1 MPVNNRVAD
10 LAVEVTEWR
19 RYLHTIPEI
28 AFQEFKTSA
37 FVQEKLTAFG
47 VDEIHTGYATTGVV
61 AVIKAGSSSRTI
73 GLRADMDA
81 LPMDELADVPYKS
94 THDGAMHA
102 CGHDS
107 HTSMLLGTAKY
118 LSETRNFDGTV
129 YLYFQPAE
137 EDGNG
142 ADVMIQDGLFKD
154 FPPDEVYGLHTCPGL
169 PIGQYSVTSGPVMAA
184 PDAFAI
190 TIQGKGGHAAYP
202 HDSIDPIM
210 IANQIYT
217 AYQTL
222 VSRNTDPLDNI
233 VLSVTKFN
241 AGTANNVIPH
251 SAELGGTVRTF
262 NPQLREDTAKR
273 MQDMAEQIAGA
284 YGATVDFNYIFECA
298 PTINHAEQSQIAR
311 DICTQIVGA
320 ENVVDLGKNMGAE
333 DFSFML
339 ENAPGAFVFM
349 GNGDSHDVHHPEF
362 VFNDETLKYGI
373 DFFVQLVEARLAR

>member
-10 LAVEVTEWR
+10 LAVEVTQWR
-19 RYLHTIPEI
+19 QYLHTIPEI
-28 AFQEFKTSA
+28 AFQEVKTSA
-37 FVQEKLTAFG
+37 FVQEKLTEFA
-47 VDEIHTGYATTGVV
+47 VDEIHTGYGGTGVV
-61 AVIKAGSSSRTI
+61 AVIKNGMSDRTI

-102 CGHDS
+102 CGHDA

-142 ADVMIQDGLFKD
+142 ADAMLKDGLFDD

-169 PIGQYSVTSGPVMAA
+169 PIGQYSITSGAVMAA
-184 PDAFAI
+184 PDVFAI

-202 HDSIDPIM
+202 HDTIDPIQ

-222 VSRNTDPLDNI
+222 VSRATDPLDDI
-233 VLSVTKFN
+233 VLSITKFN

-251 SAELGGTVRTF
+251 TAELGGTVRTF
-262 NPQLREDTAKR
+262 NPDLREKIAQS
-273 MQDMAEQIAGA
+273 MEDMAVKIASA
-284 YGATVDFNYIFECA
+284 YGAEVDFNYIFECP
-298 PTINHAEQSQIAR
+298 PTINHPRESEIAR
-311 DICTQIVGA
+311 EICTTIVGA

-333 DFSFML
+333 DFSFIL

-349 GNGDSHDVHHPEF
+349 GNGDSHEVHHPEF
-362 VFNDETLKYGI
+362 IFNDETLKYGM
-373 DFFVQLVEARLAR
+373 DFFVQLTENRLAK